1 MKTYVAKPSEIKKN
15 HYVVDANGLVLGR
28 MATEIAKLLRGKHKP
43 IYTPNMDCGDD
54 IIVINAEKVKLTGK
68 KDANKTYY
76 RHTGYPGGLKS
87 QKASD
92 ILEGKNPEKV
102 VKLAIKRMIPKGPLG
117 KKQLSNC
124 KIFNDSSHLHDSQ
137 KPIKLDIS
145 NLNLKNILR

>member
-28 MATEIAKLLRGKHKP
+28 MASEIAKLLRGKHKP
-43 IYTPNMDCGDD
+43 TYTPNMDCGDD

-102 VKLAIKRMIPKGPLG
+102 VKLAIKRMIPNNPLG
-117 KKQLSNC
+117 RKQLKNLKVYKGTEFPESEK
-124 KIFNDSSHLHDSQ
+124 KIET
-137 KPIKLDIS
+137 
-145 NLNLKNILR
+145 LNLTKK

>member
-43 IYTPNMDCGDD
+43 TYTPNMDCGDD

-68 KDANKTYY
+68 KNANKTYY

-102 VKLAIKRMIPKGPLG
+102 VKLAIKRMIPNNPLG
-117 KKQLSNC
+117 RKQLKNLKVYKGTEFPESEK
-124 KIFNDSSHLHDSQ
+124 KIET
-137 KPIKLDIS
+137 
-145 NLNLKNILR
+145 LNLTKK

>member
-43 IYTPNMDCGDD
+43 TYTPNMDCGDD

-87 QKASD
+87 QKVSN

-102 VKLAIKRMIPKGPLG
+102 VKLAIKRMIPNNPLG
-117 KKQLSNC
+117 RKQLKNLKVYKGTEFPESEK
-124 KIFNDSSHLHDSQ
+124 KIET
-137 KPIKLDIS
+137 
-145 NLNLKNILR
+145 LNLTKK

>member
-28 MATEIAKLLRGKHKP
+28 MASEIAKLLRGKHKP
-43 IYTPNMDCGDD
+43 TYTPNMDCGDD

-87 QKASD
+87 QKALD

-102 VKLAIKRMIPKGPLG
+102 VKLAIKRMIPNNPLG
-117 KKQLSNC
+117 RKQLKNLKVYKGTEFPESEK
-124 KIFNDSSHLHDSQ
+124 KIET
-137 KPIKLDIS
+137 
-145 NLNLKNILR
+145 LNLTKK

>member
-68 KDANKTYY
+68 KNANKTYY

-87 QKASD
+87 QKVSN

-102 VKLAIKRMIPKGPLG
+102 VKLAIKRMIPNNPLG
-117 KKQLSNC
+117 RKQLKNLKVYKGTEFPESEK
-124 KIFNDSSHLHDSQ
+124 KIET
-137 KPIKLDIS
+137 
-145 NLNLKNILR
+145 LNLTKK

>member
-43 IYTPNMDCGDD
+43 TYTPNMDCGDD

-68 KDANKTYY
+68 KDANKIYY

-102 VKLAIKRMIPKGPLG
+102 VKLAIKRMIPNNPLG
-117 KKQLSNC
+117 RKQLKNLKVYKGTEFPESEK
-124 KIFNDSSHLHDSQ
+124 KIET
-137 KPIKLDIS
+137 
-145 NLNLKNILR
+145 LNLTKK

>member
-28 MATEIAKLLRGKHKP
+28 MASEIAKLLRGKHKP
-43 IYTPNMDCGDD
+43 TYTPNMDSGDD

-102 VKLAIKRMIPKGPLG
+102 VKLAIKRMIPNNPLG
-117 KKQLSNC
+117 RKQLKNLKVYKGTEFPESEK
-124 KIFNDSSHLHDSQ
+124 KIET
-137 KPIKLDIS
+137 
-145 NLNLKNILR
+145 LNLTKK

>member
-1 MKTYVAKPSEIKKN
+1 MKTYMAKPSEIKKN

-43 IYTPNMDCGDD
+43 TYTPNMDCGDD

-102 VKLAIKRMIPKGPLG
+102 VKLAIKRMIPNNPLG
-117 KKQLSNC
+117 RKQLKNLKVYKGTEFPESEK
-124 KIFNDSSHLHDSQ
+124 KIET
-137 KPIKLDIS
+137 
-145 NLNLKNILR
+145 LNLTKK

>member
-28 MATEIAKLLRGKHKP
+28 MASEIAKLLRGKHKP
-43 IYTPNMDCGDD
+43 TYTPNMDCGDD

-68 KDANKTYY
+68 KNANKTYY

-87 QKASD
+87 QKALD

-102 VKLAIKRMIPKGPLG
+102 VKLAIKRMIPNNPLG
-117 KKQLSNC
+117 RKQLKNLKVYKGTEFPESEK
-124 KIFNDSSHLHDSQ
+124 KIET
-137 KPIKLDIS
+137 
-145 NLNLKNILR
+145 LNLTKK

>member
-43 IYTPNMDCGDD
+43 TYTPNMDCGDD

-68 KDANKTYY
+68 KDANKAYY

-102 VKLAIKRMIPKGPLG
+102 VKLAIKRMIPNNPLG
-117 KKQLSNC
+117 RKQLKNLKVYKGTEFPESEK
-124 KIFNDSSHLHDSQ
+124 KIET
-137 KPIKLDIS
+137 
-145 NLNLKNILR
+145 LNLTKK

>member
-1 MKTYVAKPSEIKKN
+1 MKTYMAKPSEIKKN

-43 IYTPNMDCGDD
+43 TYTPNMDCGDD

-68 KDANKTYY
+68 KNANKTYY

-102 VKLAIKRMIPKGPLG
+102 VKLAIKRMIPNNPLG
-117 KKQLSNC
+117 RKQLKNLKVYKGTEFPESEK
-124 KIFNDSSHLHDSQ
+124 KIET
-137 KPIKLDIS
+137 
-145 NLNLKNILR
+145 LNLTKK

>member
-1 MKTYVAKPSEIKKN
+1 MKTYVAKPSEIKRN

-28 MATEIAKLLRGKHKP
+28 MASEIAKLLRGKHKP
-43 IYTPNMDCGDD
+43 TYTPNMDCGDD

-87 QKASD
+87 QKALD

-102 VKLAIKRMIPKGPLG
+102 VKLAIKRMIPNNPLG
-117 KKQLSNC
+117 RKQLKNLKVYKGTEFPESEK
-124 KIFNDSSHLHDSQ
+124 KIET
-137 KPIKLDIS
+137 
-145 NLNLKNILR
+145 LNLTKK

>member
-43 IYTPNMDCGDD
+43 TYTPNMDCGDD

-68 KDANKTYY
+68 KNANKTYY

-87 QKASD
+87 QKVSN

-102 VKLAIKRMIPKGPLG
+102 VKLAIKRMIPNNPLG
-117 KKQLSNC
+117 RKQLKNLKVYKGTEFPESEK
-124 KIFNDSSHLHDSQ
+124 KIET
-137 KPIKLDIS
+137 
-145 NLNLKNILR
+145 LNLTKK

>member
-1 MKTYVAKPSEIKKN
+1 MKTYMAKPSEIKKN

-43 IYTPNMDCGDD
+43 TYTPNMDCGDD

-68 KDANKTYY
+68 KNANKTYY

-87 QKASD
+87 QKVSN

-102 VKLAIKRMIPKGPLG
+102 VKLAIKRMIPNNPLG
-117 KKQLSNC
+117 RKQLKNLKVYKGAEFPKSEK
-124 KIFNDSSHLHDSQ
+124 KIET
-137 KPIKLDIS
+137 
-145 NLNLKNILR
+145 LNLTKK

>member
-43 IYTPNMDCGDD
+43 TYTPNMDCGDD

-68 KDANKTYY
+68 KNANKTYY

-87 QKASD
+87 QKVSN

-102 VKLAIKRMIPKGPLG
+102 VKLAIKRMIPNNPLG
-117 KKQLSNC
+117 RKQLKNLKVYKGAEFPKSEK
-124 KIFNDSSHLHDSQ
+124 KIET
-137 KPIKLDIS
+137 
-145 NLNLKNILR
+145 LNLTKK

>member
-28 MATEIAKLLRGKHKP
+28 MASEIAKLLRGKHKP
-43 IYTPNMDCGDD
+43 TYTPNMDCGDD

-68 KDANKTYY
+68 KNANKTYY

-102 VKLAIKRMIPKGPLG
+102 VKLAIKRMIPNNPLG
-117 KKQLSNC
+117 RKQLKNLKVYKGTEFPESEK
-124 KIFNDSSHLHDSQ
+124 KIET
-137 KPIKLDIS
+137 
-145 NLNLKNILR
+145 LNLTKK

>member
-28 MATEIAKLLRGKHKP
+28 MASEIAKLLRGKHKP
-43 IYTPNMDCGDD
+43 TYTPNMDCGDD

-68 KDANKTYY
+68 KDANKIYY

-102 VKLAIKRMIPKGPLG
+102 VKLAIKRMIPNNPLG
-117 KKQLSNC
+117 RKQLKNLKVYKGTEFPESEK
-124 KIFNDSSHLHDSQ
+124 KIET
-137 KPIKLDIS
+137 
-145 NLNLKNILR
+145 LNLTKK

>member
-43 IYTPNMDCGDD
+43 TYTPNMDCGDD

-102 VKLAIKRMIPKGPLG
+102 VKLAIKRMIPNNPLG
-117 KKQLSNC
+117 RKQLKNLKVYKGTEFPESEK
-124 KIFNDSSHLHDSQ
+124 KIET
-137 KPIKLDIS
+137 
-145 NLNLKNILR
+145 LNLTKK

>member
-1 MKTYVAKPSEIKKN
+1 MKTYMAKPSEIKKN

-43 IYTPNMDCGDD
+43 TYTPNMDCGDD

-87 QKASD
+87 QKVSN

-102 VKLAIKRMIPKGPLG
+102 VKLAIKRMIPNNPLG
-117 KKQLSNC
+117 RKQLKNLKVYKGAEFPKSEK
-124 KIFNDSSHLHDSQ
+124 KIET
-137 KPIKLDIS
+137 
-145 NLNLKNILR
+145 LNLTKK

>member
-28 MATEIAKLLRGKHKP
+28 MASEIAKLLRGKHKP
-43 IYTPNMDCGDD
+43 TYTPNMDCGDD

-68 KDANKTYY
+68 KDANKIYY

-87 QKASD
+87 QKALD

-102 VKLAIKRMIPKGPLG
+102 VKLAIKRMIPNNPLG
-117 KKQLSNC
+117 RKQLKNLKVYKGTEFPESEK
-124 KIFNDSSHLHDSQ
+124 KIET
-137 KPIKLDIS
+137 
-145 NLNLKNILR
+145 LNLTKK

>member
-43 IYTPNMDCGDD
+43 TYTPNMDCGDD

-102 VKLAIKRMIPKGPLG
+102 VKLAIKRMIPNNPLG
-117 KKQLSNC
+117 RKQLKNLKVYKGTEFPESEK
-124 KIFNDSSHLHDSQ
+124 KIET
-137 KPIKLDIS
+137 
-145 NLNLKNILR
+145 LNLT

>member
-28 MATEIAKLLRGKHKP
+28 MASEIAKLLRGKHKP

-68 KDANKTYY
+68 KDANKIYY

-87 QKASD
+87 
-92 ILEGKNPEKV
+92 
-102 VKLAIKRMIPKGPLG
+102 
-117 KKQLSNC
+117 
-124 KIFNDSSHLHDSQ
+124 
-137 KPIKLDIS
+137 
-145 NLNLKNILR
+145 

>member
-68 KDANKTYY
+68 KDANNIYY

-102 VKLAIKRMIPKGPLG
+102 VKLAIKRMIPNNPLG
-117 KKQLSNC
+117 RKQLKNLKVYKGTEFPESEK
-124 KIFNDSSHLHDSQ
+124 KIET
-137 KPIKLDIS
+137 
-145 NLNLKNILR
+145 LNLT

>member
-1 MKTYVAKPSEIKKN
+1 MKTYMAKPSEIKIN

-43 IYTPNMDCGDD
+43 TYTPNMDCGDD

-68 KDANKTYY
+68 KNANKTYY

-87 QKASD
+87 QKVSN

-102 VKLAIKRMIPKGPLG
+102 VKLAIKRMIPNNPLG
-117 KKQLSNC
+117 RKQLKNLKVYKGAEFPKSEK
-124 KIFNDSSHLHDSQ
+124 KIET
-137 KPIKLDIS
+137 
-145 NLNLKNILR
+145 LNLTKK

>member
-28 MATEIAKLLRGKHKP
+28 MASEIAKLLRGKHKP
-43 IYTPNMDCGDD
+43 TYTPNMDCGDD

-87 QKASD
+87 QKALD

-102 VKLAIKRMIPKGPLG
+102 VKLAIKRMIPNNPLG
-117 KKQLSNC
+117 RKQLKNLIVYKGTEFPESEK
-124 KIFNDSSHLHDSQ
+124 KIET
-137 KPIKLDIS
+137 
-145 NLNLKNILR
+145 LNLTKK

>member
-1 MKTYVAKPSEIKKN
+1 MKTYMAKPSEIKKN

-43 IYTPNMDCGDD
+43 TYTPNMDCGDD

-68 KDANKTYY
+68 KNANKTYY

-102 VKLAIKRMIPKGPLG
+102 VKLAIKRMIPNNPLG
-117 KKQLSNC
+117 RKQLKNLKVYKGAELPKSEK
-124 KIFNDSSHLHDSQ
+124 KIET
-137 KPIKLDIS
+137 
-145 NLNLKNILR
+145 LNLTKK

>member
-102 VKLAIKRMIPKGPLG
+102 VKLAIKRMIPNNPLG
-117 KKQLSNC
+117 RKQLKNLKVYKGTEFPESEK
-124 KIFNDSSHLHDSQ
+124 KIET
-137 KPIKLDIS
+137 
-145 NLNLKNILR
+145 LNLTKK

>member
-43 IYTPNMDCGDD
+43 TYTPNMDCGDD

-87 QKASD
+87 QKALD

-102 VKLAIKRMIPKGPLG
+102 VKLAIKRMIPNNPLG
-117 KKQLSNC
+117 RKQLKNLKVYKGTEFPESEK
-124 KIFNDSSHLHDSQ
+124 KIET
-137 KPIKLDIS
+137 
-145 NLNLKNILR
+145 LNLTKK

>member
-87 QKASD
+87 QKVSN

-102 VKLAIKRMIPKGPLG
+102 VKLAIKRMIPNNPLG
-117 KKQLSNC
+117 RKQLKNLKVYKGAEFPKSEK
-124 KIFNDSSHLHDSQ
+124 KIET
-137 KPIKLDIS
+137 
-145 NLNLKNILR
+145 LNLTKK

>member
-28 MATEIAKLLRGKHKP
+28 MASEIAKLLRGKHKP

-68 KDANKTYY
+68 KDANKIYY

-102 VKLAIKRMIPKGPLG
+102 VKLAIKRMIPNTPLG
-117 KKQLSNC
+117 RKQLKNLKVYKGTEFPESEK
-124 KIFNDSSHLHDSQ
+124 KIET
-137 KPIKLDIS
+137 
-145 NLNLKNILR
+145 LNLTKK